1 MATQT
6 PLLRGLVVAL
16 VAGVADLLV
25 DGEDVTLKGAA
36 LGEDAVT
43 LVALVALPVV
53 GHVDVTLEVEGVVG
67 GVVAIL
73 QWQPIA
79 KLAVHTV
86 KYLSKTIQNVFFA
99 IKHE

>member
-53 GHVDVTLEVEGVVG
+53 GHVDVTLEVEGAVS

-86 KYLSKTIQNVFFA
+86 KYGIYRKQYKMCFLL
-99 IKHE
+99 